1 MDFFSNANMFQSSL
15 TLLVINTLFSHYT
28 FVWLVKEMAWRKWQR
43 NNFTFLIYTW
53 TMIYENWFSV
63 YLTAATY
70 DCPEVFRKSCFL
82 SSTIRI
88 SGDKIEE
95 YSFPGDLYT
104 HQLFHIFLC
113 IFLPSEVN
121 LHTWNGQLK
130 GTFTP
135 CQMHSPFQSKPY

>member
-1 MDFFSNANMFQSSL
+1 
-15 TLLVINTLFSHYT
+15 
-28 FVWLVKEMAWRKWQR
+28 
-43 NNFTFLIYTW
+43 
-53 TMIYENWFSV
+53 MIYENWFSV

-113 IFLPSEVN
+113 IFTYMECKFTYMEWTAQGHIHPLPDA
-121 LHTWNGQLK
+121 
-130 GTFTP
+130 
-135 CQMHSPFQSKPY
+135 